1 MHLLPGMAVC
11 TGCGLPLEVE
21 SFAPQLP
28 LPAAGAPVGA
38 ILPAAPNPW
47 RQPSDEP
54 LTEVYVEAPVLV
66 EAAAEVAA
74 PVEPPKPKLAE
85 GVPQD
90 PPGMALKLT
99 FADPLPPLPPP
110 VTEPVASTIG
120 LSTEP
125 TPQFNVAEAAVSEP
139 GFVLEDEPLA
149 VPAAY
154 AQFAAGPIAAEP
166 VEAPAEVV
174 PLIPAAG
181 LRVAPSGPY
190 IQDAAAEA
198 ARASSANG

>member
-1 MHLLPGMAVC
+1 MAVC
-11 TGCGLPLEVE
+11 TGCGLPLEAE

-28 LPAAGAPVGA
+28 LPAAGAPAGA

-47 RQPSDEP
+47 RQPTDEP
-54 LTEVYVEAPVLV
+54 VTEVYVEAPALV
-66 EAAAEVAA
+66 EAAAEIAEIAEIAA
-74 PVEPPKPKLAE
+74 TVEPAKPKLAE

-110 VTEPVASTIG
+110 VTEPVVSTIG

-125 TPQFNVAEAAVSEP
+125 APQLSVAEAAVSEP

-154 AQFAAGPIAAEP
+154 AQFASEPIAAEA

-174 PLIPAAG
+174 PLVPAGG

-190 IQDAAAEA
+190 IPDAATEA